1 MQKIVLLSDTHSHI
15 DDKMLRFIE
24 PADVVIHAGDVGSM
38 NVLRQ
43 LSDIKPT
50 IAVFGNIDDAEMR
63 AQLPQFQVFKIE
75 GVKVLMTHIGGYP
88 GRYSPGIANKI
99 REEKPQL
106 FISGH
111 SHILKV
117 MFDKQLNCMHMNP
130 GAAGVFGFHTVRTML
145 RFTINGSKI
154 EDLEV
159 WEMPKKQ
166 ILF

>member
-43 LSDIKPT
+43 LSDLKPT

-75 GVKVLMTHIGGYP
+75 EVKVLMTHIGGYP